1 VVWHTDAVTESKTV
15 TPAYWQPE
23 HLDAVILEG
32 ADVVSYVQSQIS
44 QEIRSLPVGASTW
57 TFVLAPTGKVE
68 VFGRV
73 VRTGDQSMR
82 IEVDAGF
89 GQTALERLN
98 RFKIRVDVTASLEL
112 ASQPQISTDD
122 EIQRIRAGWP
132 RMGSEIISG
141 DTIPAETGLIAIAVN
156 FTKGCYPGQELVER
170 MDARGAQAPQSLRL
184 LQIEDGAASGD
195 PILGED
201 GSPVGKLTS
210 VTPGWALGYV
220 KRSSTVGEVVSI
232 QPL

>member
-1 VVWHTDAVTESKTV
+1 MTA
-15 TPAYWQPE
+15 TPAYWKPD

-44 QEIRSLPVGASTW
+44 QEIRSLTVGGSAW
-57 TFVLAPTGKVE
+57 TFLLAPTGKVE

-73 VRTGDQSMR
+73 VRTGDQAMR
-82 IEVDAGF
+82 IEVDAGA

-98 RFKIRVDVTASLEL
+98 RFKIRVDVSSTLEM
-112 ASQPQISTDD
+112 ASQPQISTLD
-122 EIQRIRAGWP
+122 EEQRIRAGWP

-170 MDARGAQAPQSLRL
+170 MDARGAQAPQSLRM
-184 LQIEDGAASGD
+184 LQVEDGVASGD

-210 VTPGWALGYV
+210 VASGWALGYV
-220 KRSSTVGEVVSI
+220 KRSSTIGEVVSI
-232 QPL
+232 QPV